1 MPVHSERRVLPYSA
15 EQLFDLVAAVERY
28 PEFLPWCREAR
39 ITARDGDVFHAD
51 VTVGFRTVRREF
63 GSRVETVRPSAIDV
77 TPTGGPFRRMANR
90 WRFTDLPS
98 GGCLVDFHLDFEF
111 RSRLLRALI
120 GALFHEAVRR
130 MVTAFEGRARALYGA
145 VAAPGGERRAVSTQS
160 SPRP

>member
-39 ITARDGDVFHAD
+39 VTARDGDVFHAD
-51 VTVGFRTVRREF
+51 VTVGFKTIRREF

-77 TPTGGPFRRMANR
+77 TPTGGLFRRMANR
-90 WRFTDLPS
+90 WRFTDLPQ
-98 GGCLVDFHLDFEF
+98 GGCLVDFHVDFEF
-111 RSRLLRALI
+111 RSRVLRALI

-130 MVTAFEGRARALYGA
+130 MVSAFEGRARALYGP
-145 VAAPGGERRAVSTQS
+145 VALASRSRRAVSTAS
-160 SPRP
+160 R